1 MRPPDIFLG
10 LRVGPYSDTHPDQHS
25 DPDSDLKNTE
35 RGGAVSGDSK
45 MVDKMKEEQNEQ
57 RQQQQQQQREK
68 RQAAGGG
75 VQASVV

>member
-10 LRVGPYSDTHPDQHS
+10 LRVGPYLDTHPDQHS
-25 DPDSDLKNTE
+25 GPDSDSKNTE

-45 MVDKMKEEQNEQ
+45 MMDKMKEEQNEQ
-57 RQQQQQQQREK
+57 PQQQQQHREK

>member
-1 MRPPDIFLG
+1 
-10 LRVGPYSDTHPDQHS
+10 
-25 DPDSDLKNTE
+25 LKNTE